1 MAGLE
6 IGSSST
12 LENGH
17 YWDGYLEDDLPD
29 KTQGKMTR
37 NLRHR
42 LFTLYRRLFGVV
54 FIINM
59 AIFVVTLIHNQTSAL
74 HLGLVV
80 TSNLFCSILVRQD
93 YVINAFFTVFCSI
106 PRS

>member
-1 MAGLE
+1 MADLE

-12 LENGH
+12 LKKGH

-59 AIFVVTLIHNQTSAL
+59 AIFVVTLIHNQTSAS

-80 TSNLFCSILVRQD
+80 ISNLFCSILMRQD